1 MRVFLAIAALVLAS
15 CGSPETLRVR
25 QFHLQ
30 ETNPAQGHPFIRAE
44 MNKRLHGAVTLAE
57 RKMRQGNYY
66 HLRWRGLSG
75 SESVRLV
82 FEYRQARSGAA
93 VKKRVV
99 TLGASS
105 RGEHELAVTGRDYLL
120 GGHVQSWRVRL
131 YDGETLVAS
140 QQSYLW
146 E

>member
-1 MRVFLAIAALVLAS
+1 MRLLLAIAALGLAS

-57 RKMRQGNYY
+57 RAMRQGNFY
-66 HLRWRGLSG
+66 HVRWHGLSG
-75 SESVRLV
+75 SDSVSLV
-82 FEYRQARSGAA
+82 FEYRQTRSGAA

-99 TLGASS
+99 TLGATS
-105 RGEHELAVTGRDYLL
+105 RGEHELAVTGRDYLVD
-120 GGHVQSWRVRL
+120 GHVQSWRVRL
-131 YDGETLVAS
+131 YDGKTLVAS
-140 QQSYLW
+140 KQSYLW

>member
-1 MRVFLAIAALVLAS
+1 MKVVLALVALFLAS

-66 HLRWRGLSG
+66 HVRWRGLSG
-75 SESVRLV
+75 RGPVKIV
-82 FEYRQARSGAA
+82 FEYRQARTGAA
-93 VKKRVV
+93 VKERVV
-99 TLGASS
+99 MVGNS
-105 RGEHELAVTGRDYLL
+105 RKGEYEMSVKGREYLVD
-120 GGHVQSWRVRL
+120 GHVQSWRVRL
-131 YDGETLVAS
+131 YDGKALVAS
-140 QQSYLW
+140 KQSYLW